1 MIAAILFV
9 LPYFTIP
16 THGFAVAP
24 FQVCSKNN
32 SLICAAVKP
41 SFVPEY
47 RVEEEDGQDKTI
59 AEVSSVENDAPAK
72 QPASKS
78 NAESCNVKPMFA
90 AMEPGTVVQIQ
101 VGDVSLARKAWK
113 KRRRSGSPLLVP
125 CSVLKVDRQSTV
137 RWNLIYLLEKFGSKH
152 AAGTR
157 ISLIELTRRHR
168 KHLQSSLTHQAT
180 VMGHETAGDL
190 VQALFHKQVQESY
203 GVKLNVEDDMLWLEA
218 PISKFRA
225 QKRAN
230 GAAVLQ
236 FEDDMEDTLCHTGM
250 VRNRRMDETGDANN
264 NSTAYRLQPLSAA
277 LRINQDDVDSGTI
290 KNGSFHAAVVFDYD
304 KEGDAGS
311 PLLTLS
317 LNPSRNQV
325 RERLKIVDRS
335 QQLIQNPKHLLHT
348 LVVGQGPLRG
358 KVLRFF
364 KGGAI
369 IDCGVGRKVN
379 SRGSAHQVV
388 RVEGILRFKDA
399 FVSDGSASNFEGR
412 QLGDNEDDDSE
423 DEEDGEWDD
432 LLTIEDFDGMDEDE
446 SDQDNA
452 YDDCSEDYDGPSA
465 ELGKVFKQLEEDEDF
480 ADSEDI
486 THLFETRA
494 DGSIVYQDPESGDE
508 KLIPVDDE
516 DDEGDD
522 DEEAAF
528 KVIRRSTQRTKRSV
542 QQIWPVTSSLRRS
555 VRLYIGD
562 EIDVYVKSISKQSSQ
577 LLLTMDSSIQGRK
590 AKDLKDED
598 KVQKKLTR
606 LAKQIGGLHNID
618 KLRGQEH
625 YGVVK
630 ATSNAGDWLYV
641 QPDVEGLPVGV
652 ASVLS
657 DHELHEGDKVRI
669 RIEGVDE
676 NRGQLAMLI
685 LNKI

>member
-1 MIAAILFV
+1 
-9 LPYFTIP
+9 
-16 THGFAVAP
+16 
-24 FQVCSKNN
+24 
-32 SLICAAVKP
+32 
-41 SFVPEY
+41 
-47 RVEEEDGQDKTI
+47 
-59 AEVSSVENDAPAK
+59 
-72 QPASKS
+72 
-78 NAESCNVKPMFA
+78 MFA

-157 ISLIELTRRHR
+157 ISLVELTRRHR

-236 FEDDMEDTLCHTGM
+236 FEDDHTEDTLRHTGM
-250 VRNRRMDETGDANN
+250 VRNRRMDEAGDANN
-264 NSTAYRLQPLSAA
+264 NSTVYRLQPLSAA

-348 LVVGQGPLRG
+348 LSVGQGPMRG
-358 KVLRFF
+358 KVVRFF

-399 FVSDGSASNFEGR
+399 FVSDGSARSFEGK
-412 QLGDNEDDDSE
+412 QFDDDGDDESE
-423 DEEDGEWDD
+423 DEEDEDWDD
-432 LLTIEDFDGMDEDE
+432 LLTIEDLDGMDEDE
-446 SDQDNA
+446 DDAYGDDN
-452 YDDCSEDYDGPSA
+452 ENYDGPSA
-465 ELGKVFKQLEEDEDF
+465 ELGKVLKQLEEDEDF

-494 DGSIVYQDPESGDE
+494 DGSIVYHDPESGDE
-508 KLIPVDDE
+508 TLILADDE
-516 DDEGDD
+516 DVEEDD
-522 DEEAAF
+522 DKAAF
-528 KVIRRSTQRTKRSV
+528 KKYRRSTQHTKRSV
-542 QQIWPVTSSLRRS
+542 QKIWPLASGLRRS

-606 LAKQIGGLHNID
+606 LAKQIGGLHKID
-618 KLRGQEH
+618 TLRGQEH
-625 YGVVK
+625 NGVVK

-652 ASVLS
+652 ASVLT
-657 DHELHEGDKVRI
+657 DHELHEGDEVRI

-676 NRGQLAMLI
+676 NRGQIAMLI

>member
-1 MIAAILFV
+1 MITAILFL
-9 LPYFTIP
+9 LPYFIFP
-16 THGFAVAP
+16 TSGFAIAP
-24 FQVCSKNN
+24 LHVCSKSNT
-32 SLICAAVKP
+32 LICAVKP

-47 RVEEEDGQDKTI
+47 RVEEEGDGQDETT
-59 AEVSSVENDAPAK
+59 VEELIVANDIPAK
-72 QPASKS
+72 QPVSKS
-78 NAESCNVKPMFA
+78 NADSNNVKPMFA

-101 VGDVSLARKAWK
+101 VGDISLARKAWK

-157 ISLIELTRRHR
+157 ISLVELTRRHR

-180 VMGHETAGDL
+180 VMGHKTAGDL

-236 FEDDMEDTLCHTGM
+236 FEDDMEDTLRHTGM
-250 VRNRRMDETGDANN
+250 VRNRRLDETGDANSN

-277 LRINQDDVDSGTI
+277 LRINQDDVDSGAI
-290 KNGSFHAAVVFDYD
+290 KNESFHAAVVFDYD

-348 LVVGQGPLRG
+348 LSVGQGPLRG
-358 KVLRFF
+358 KVVRFF

-379 SRGSAHQVV
+379 SKGSAHQVV
-388 RVEGILRFKDA
+388 RVEGILRFKEA
-399 FVSDGSASNFEGR
+399 IVSDSSTSIFEGR
-412 QLGDNEDDDSE
+412 QLDDDEDDSE
-423 DEEDGEWDD
+423 DEEDEEWDD
-432 LLTIEDFDGMDEDE
+432 RLTIENLDGMDEDE
-446 SDQDNA
+446 NDEGDA
-452 YDDCSEDYDGPSA
+452 YDDDSEDYDGASA
-465 ELGKVFKQLEEDEDF
+465 ELSKVLKQLKEDEDF
-480 ADSEDI
+480 GDSEDI

-494 DGSIVYQDPESGDE
+494 DGSIVYHDPESGDDTV
-508 KLIPVDDE
+508 IPVSDE
-516 DDEGDD
+516 DVDEEDD
-522 DEEAAF
+522 DTAF
-528 KVIRRSTQRTKRSV
+528 KVNKRSIQRTKRSV
-542 QQIWPVTSSLRRS
+542 QKIWPIASGLRRS

-577 LLLTMDSSIQGRK
+577 LLLTMDSSIQGRN

-606 LAKQIGGLHNID
+606 LAKQLGGLHKID
-618 KLRGQEH
+618 TLRGQEH
-625 YGVVK
+625 SGVVK

-652 ASVLS
+652 ASVS
-657 DHELHEGDKVRI
+657 TDHELHEGDKVRI